1 MNTSC
6 NRVKPN
12 RTTSSDRKI
21 NIAKA
26 DVHTSDFSLPESQ
39 NAKECK
45 TKIKSHCYNPTIN

>member
-21 NIAKA
+21 SIAKA
-26 DVHTSDFSLPESQ
+26 DVHTSDFSRPESQ